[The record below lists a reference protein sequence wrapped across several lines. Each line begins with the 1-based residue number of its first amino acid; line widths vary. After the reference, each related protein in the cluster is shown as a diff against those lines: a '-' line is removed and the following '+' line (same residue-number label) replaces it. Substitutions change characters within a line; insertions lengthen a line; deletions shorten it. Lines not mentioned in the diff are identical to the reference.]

1 MREKPSMFNLIRIA
15 IEQEMT
21 AEELIAIADKNDDC
35 ALSKDELIGFLEKW
49 AKKKNMKLT

>member
-1 MREKPSMFNLIRIA
+1 MREKPSMFNLIKIA
-15 IEQEMT
+15 AEQELT

-35 ALSKDELIGFLEKW
+35 ALSKEELIGFLEKW